1 MLKRFVGTRAISVM
15 DVPAYMNEY
24 DELEDIFF
32 GNKKIQN
39 KMEEARLKGL
49 YEYLW
54 WLKPPKTPSVH
65 APYNI
70 LAYLAKVAPKGSEA
84 DYVAQKLHEYGY
96 LKQKETSPSL
106 EERIEYVQNWN
117 RDFLEIKETSIK
129 LSVKEKQAI
138 IELIETLKT
147 EKDAEDLQS
156 VIFDTAR
163 KHSLQPAE
171 FFKTLYTILLGTPKG
186 PRLGP
191 YIIAMGA
198 KNVVEALQR
207 ATEK

>member
-1 MLKRFVGTRAISVM
+1 M

-24 DELEDIFF
+24 DELEDIYF
-32 GNKKIQN
+32 GSKKIQN

-70 LAYLAKVAPKGSEA
+70 LAYLAKVAPKASET
-84 DYVAQKLHEYGY
+84 DYIAQKLREYGY
-96 LKQKETSPSL
+96 LRQRETPPNL
-106 EERIEYVQNWN
+106 RERIEYVQNWN

-129 LSVKEKQAI
+129 LSVKEKQAL

-147 EKDAEDLQS
+147 EKDADNLQS
-156 VIFDTAR
+156 AIFDTAR

-171 FFKTLYTILLGTPKG
+171 FFRILYTILLGTPKG